1 MGRSAPIPPTNAPG
15 GPTVAVRRFLDG
27 LYRTS
32 GVVAAVFLALIAAL
46 VLVQIVG
53 RALGYL
59 VPSTDDLAG
68 FFLVATSFLALAHT
82 LKANGHIRVELLLQ
96 RLPPGARRPA
106 EIAALVIGASIT
118 VYFAWFAIDLAWLS
132 WRFGDMSQGVFA
144 IPLWIPQGGMAL
156 GLIILAIAFV
166 DELTVALRGGAAMVD
181 EGGRRHDASS
191 AE

>member
-1 MGRSAPIPPTNAPG
+1 
-15 GPTVAVRRFLDG
+15 VRGFLDG

-46 VLVQIVG
+46 VLIQIVG
-53 RALGYL
+53 RALGVL
-59 VPSTDDLAG
+59 VPSTDDIAG

-96 RLPPGARRPA
+96 RLPPAARRPVELA
-106 EIAALVIGASIT
+106 TLGIGASIT
-118 VYFAWFAIDLAWLS
+118 LYFAWFAIDLAWLS

-144 IPLWIPQGGMAL
+144 VPLWIPQGGMAL

-166 DELTVALRGGAAMVD
+166 DEFVLALRGRATAAD
-181 EGGRRHDASS
+181 PQRLEERGASS

>member
-1 MGRSAPIPPTNAPG
+1 MRG
-15 GPTVAVRRFLDG
+15 FLDG
-27 LYRTS
+27 LYRAS
-32 GVVAAVFLALIAAL
+32 GVVAAFFLALIAVL
-46 VLVQIVG
+46 VLIQIVG
-53 RALGYL
+53 RAFGVL

-106 EIAALVIGASIT
+106 ELAALAIGALIT

-144 IPLWIPQGGMAL
+144 IPLWIPQCGMAL

-166 DELTVALRGGAAMVD
+166 DEFALALRGGAAVVD
-181 EGGRRHDASS
+181 EGGRRPDASS